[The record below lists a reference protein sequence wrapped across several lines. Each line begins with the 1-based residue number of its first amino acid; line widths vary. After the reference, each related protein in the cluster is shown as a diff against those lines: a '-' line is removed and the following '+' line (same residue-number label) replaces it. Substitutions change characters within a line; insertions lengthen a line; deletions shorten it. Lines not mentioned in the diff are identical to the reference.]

1 MKIAL
6 ELTII
11 KTYNE
16 IMGNTKN
23 EHIDKQHKWLIYLR
37 NQFNHGDMSKEFYE
51 VQLEVHCK
59 TQQR

>member
-1 MKIAL
+1 MKIVYK
-6 ELTII
+6 LTTR
-11 KTYNE
+11 KNKRR

-51 VQLEVHCK
+51 AQLKVHCQ
-59 TQQR
+59 TQQK

>member
-1 MKIAL
+1 
-6 ELTII
+6 
-11 KTYNE
+11 
-16 IMGNTKN
+16 MGNTKN

-51 VQLEVHCK
+51 AQLEVHCK